1 MKNSAKILATL
12 ATGVAVGGAL
22 GILFAPDKGTSTRK
36 MISMNGKKLMKTIK
50 GKFGKAGLEI
60 AKEKLE
66 KQLQK
71 ANTKMHEFSD
81 NEKQT
86 V

>member
-1 MKNSAKILATL
+1 MKNSARLLATL

-22 GILFAPDKGTSTRK
+22 GILFAPDKGAATRK
-36 MISMNGKKLMKTIK
+36 KISGNGKKLMKTIN

-71 ANTKMHEFSD
+71 VNTKMHEFSD

>member
-66 KQLQK
+66 KQLQ
-71 ANTKMHEFSD
+71 
-81 NEKQT
+81 
-86 V
+86 